1 MKIIVATMVKD
12 EADIVEYWLRY
23 YGKIFG
29 YNNLFV
35 IDNFST
41 DGTFEICKRY
51 VGKGVRLYR
60 EKDYKLKGEFM
71 TYFKNNLVFD
81 FFFPVD
87 IDEFIVHI
95 DNNNKLSI
103 QNIIKC
109 FNQLKKNE
117 KIYKFKYINPI
128 KTDENDLFLKKFNY
142 GAIHDLKNFNKS
154 FLGKYKLVK
163 NINIDMGNHI
173 NVSNYHQTDLYLVH
187 YTNRGIEQ
195 FKKKIF
201 NNIKGLGY
209 KVNIDELNKIIE
221 LNPQAP
227 GNHHIWKCVKL
238 LKNESNNFEP
248 KIKKNIDKDSISLIP
263 LVEYILKC

>member
-12 EADIVEYWLRY
+12 EADIVEYWLIY

-95 DNNNKLSI
+95 DNNNKLSV

-109 FNQLKKNE
+109 FNQLKKM
-117 KIYKFKYINPI
+117 KKYIN
-128 KTDENDLFLKKFNY
+128 
-142 GAIHDLKNFNKS
+142 
-154 FLGKYKLVK
+154 
-163 NINIDMGNHI
+163 
-173 NVSNYHQTDLYLVH
+173 
-187 YTNRGIEQ
+187 
-195 FKKKIF
+195 
-201 NNIKGLGY
+201 
-209 KVNIDELNKIIE
+209 LNL
-221 LNPQAP
+221 LN
-227 GNHHIWKCVKL
+227 L
-238 LKNESNNFEP
+238 LKQMKMTYF
-248 KIKKNIDKDSISLIP
+248 
-263 LVEYILKC
+263 